1 MNEKNITQLIH
12 KAIDYSDDGDYVNSI
27 NLLTKVVSIN
37 PNSEQAYFERGMAYL
52 ELNKD
57 ADAIADFDR
66 ALKLDPEYSGAR
78 DWRARTL
85 ASLGAF
91 QKAAEDQLKVLRDN
105 PNGKYGMGVSPQ
117 SWADCADSFI
127 SAGNHDKAKEL
138 LEEYFT
144 VHSKK
149 VDGYAPYET
158 APMRILSK
166 LLIQTGEFER
176 AVQLSEKAY
185 LSKHQAP
192 ADILIYALSL
202 EASGAIEDARRVSK
216 EAMEINDQ
224 MPGVRELNRRLTE

>member
-27 NLLTKVVSIN
+27 NLLTKVISIN
-37 PNSEQAYFERGMAYL
+37 PNNEQAYFERGMAYL

-85 ASLGAF
+85 ASLGDF
-91 QKAAEDQLKVLRDN
+91 KKAAEDQLKILRGN
-105 PNGKYGMGVSPQ
+105 PNGKYGMGVNPQ

-144 VHSKK
+144 DHSKK
-149 VDGYAPYET
+149 VDGYASYET

-176 AVQLSEKAY
+176 AVQLSQKAY
-185 LSKHQAP
+185 LSKHQVP

-202 EASGAIEDARRVSK
+202 EASGAIEDARRVSE

-224 MPGVRELNRRLTE
+224 MPGVRELSQRLAE